1 MARAMTSHDDTAL
14 TYLYG
19 RLDVARRMMA
29 EDQAAFEQRR
39 DWAMR
44 AEELRQCVRKLEQ
57 WRVEKVG
64 ARYMHDDATATEI
77 RPPRPARSQ

>member
-1 MARAMTSHDDTAL
+1 MASHDDKAL

-19 RLDVARRMMA
+19 RFAAARRMMTDPVQSR
-29 EDQAAFEQRR
+29 EGRR

-44 AEELRQCVRKLEQ
+44 AEELRQCLRRLEQ

-64 ARYMHDDATATEI
+64 ARYEHEDATASEI
-77 RPPRPARSQ
+77 LPPRTPEID